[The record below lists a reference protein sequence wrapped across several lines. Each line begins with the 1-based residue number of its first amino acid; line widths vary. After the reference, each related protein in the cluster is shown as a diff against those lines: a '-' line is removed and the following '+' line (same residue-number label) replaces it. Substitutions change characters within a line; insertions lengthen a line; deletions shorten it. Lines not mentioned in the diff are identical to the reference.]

1 MPVHI
6 PTGTLTK
13 PLSGICSCISRT
25 TLHYIQTKVQRT
37 KLLQLNNILSDLDPH
52 ILKDI
57 GMEGYERLTPDQKL
71 CALRDRHS

>member
-1 MPVHI
+1 MSSNFPMATI
-6 PTGTLTK
+6 TK
-13 PLSGICSCISRT
+13 PLSGIFLCISRT
-25 TLHYIQTKVQRT
+25 TGHYIQTKVQRT

-71 CALRDRHS
+71 RVLRDRRS